1 MKTISVEM
9 PLIYIPFS
17 KDLLSRPIPKFRDD
31 AETLWKMYQYIKS
44 RMNKKR
50 YANCKTF
57 QHLADKFMELY
68 GRAKAKEIDNEKEG
82 KNSKCGTF
90 YFINMPNQCDRYI
103 FMRLREN
110 IQSNS
115 CK

>member
-9 PLIYIPFS
+9 PLIYIPLS
-17 KDLLSRPIPKFRDD
+17 KDLLSHPIPKLKDD
-31 AETLWKMYQYIKS
+31 SETLWKMYQYIQS
-44 RMNKKR
+44 RINKKR
-50 YANCKTF
+50 FANCKTL
-57 QHLADKFMELY
+57 QPLEDKFMELY
-68 GRAKAKEIDNEKEG
+68 GRAKTKEIDNEKED
-82 KNSKCGTF
+82 KKSKCGTF

-110 IQSNS
+110 IQPTS